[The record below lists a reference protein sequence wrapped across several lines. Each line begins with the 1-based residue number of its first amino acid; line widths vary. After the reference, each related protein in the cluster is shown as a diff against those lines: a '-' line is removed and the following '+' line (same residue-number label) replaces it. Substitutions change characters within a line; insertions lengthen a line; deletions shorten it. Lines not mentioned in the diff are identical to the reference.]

1 MGSAGSAPHA
11 PPLSSAWGSRD
22 LRGGHTERKLVA
34 RRCEDS
40 QANGTHPV
48 PPRLNP
54 VSPRSRRA
62 PRELAARSVA
72 RQGRLQP
79 DRTEPVETRCGLGA

>member
-34 RRCEDS
+34 RRCEDL

-62 PRELAARSVA
+62 PGSWPLGPWLAR
-72 RQGRLQP
+72 
-79 DRTEPVETRCGLGA
+79 GACNQAGQSQSRPGAG